1 MRMIS
6 GGRSDNKD
14 IENKSAVLACFLK
27 IYKSNQEA
35 NNQGKALMR
44 NYIVMGSK

>member
-1 MRMIS
+1 MSVLLEGMLNI
-6 GGRSDNKD
+6 GGTQW
-14 IENKSAVLACFLK
+14 CFRLYVK
-27 IYKSNQEA
+27 QRNNKSNQEA